1 MIYKVSEAALIARL
15 NRRLAHDDQRI
26 KTCRCD
32 SRSFPTLGRY
42 YIHRFDYSVVADVDI
57 DLEAWGRELGV
68 LRDNEALA
76 D

>member
-32 SRSFPTLGRY
+32 SRSFNTLGRF
-42 YIHRFDYSVVADVDI
+42 YILDWRMNIVIDRDVD
-57 DLEAWGRELGV
+57 LEGWRGELGV
-68 LRDNEALA
+68 LKDFEAVVA
-76 D
+76 